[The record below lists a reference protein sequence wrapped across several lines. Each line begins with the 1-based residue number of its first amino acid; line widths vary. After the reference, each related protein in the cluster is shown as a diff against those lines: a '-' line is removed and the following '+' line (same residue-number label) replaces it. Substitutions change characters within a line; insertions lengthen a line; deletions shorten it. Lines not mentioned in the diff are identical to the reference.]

1 MRSSRPVALA
11 AGPLTLTFENH
22 EIMNTLASTEVQE
35 LLAGQAGAAAIDIT
49 LSPAQARTLDHLQSL
64 LRAADVVALHGPLG
78 IGKTTILRALQKSH
92 PSSTLLDISNVIERL
107 SGLHPVALEEA
118 VHGLLDEAFER
129 SDLVL
134 FDDLSGLENI
144 SRQQMANNRP
154 HFLPLI
160 LNIAVGRAHDLGKRL
175 VFTVRNAGESYDE
188 TRARAARLNIEPL
201 AADDFRHLILH
212 YLGSDPGEAL
222 DFGKLYSDFRLLSG
236 YQLKT
241 AARLLAQEPSAAHS
255 TQRLSDLLLQYLVH
269 SNLDASRQVEAID
282 LDTLTG
288 AEHIIEVLERTVLLP
303 LLDTERAQELGLKP
317 KRGVLLHGA
326 PGTGKTTI
334 GRALAHRMKGK
345 FYMLDGT
352 VSSEP
357 PGYFFYQLDRIFES
371 AQANSPSVIFIDDA
385 DVLLKTDHVYGLNR
399 YLLTKLDGLT
409 EAAGD
414 VCVIMTA
421 MDIQDMPP
429 PLLRSGR
436 VEVWLETKLP
446 ERQDRE
452 RILARYTQELPEALR
467 QYDGERIAQIT
478 AQFTPA
484 DLRRVV
490 SDAKGLLAYDQ
501 HRGRPEHDFGQYLA
515 KAALDIRE
523 LKNNIARTLRG
534 PEIPETEYDLYSCG
548 WA

>member
-1 MRSSRPVALA
+1 
-11 AGPLTLTFENH
+11 
-22 EIMNTLASTEVQE
+22 MNTLVSTEVRE
-35 LLAGQAGAAAIDIT
+35 LLAREASHPAHSVS
-49 LSPAQARTLDHLQSL
+49 LSPAQARTLDQLQHL
-64 LRAADVVALHGPLG
+64 LRAASVVALHGPLG
-78 IGKTTILRALQKSH
+78 IGKTSLLRALQHAH
-92 PSSTLLDISNVIERL
+92 PSSTLLDVGSVIQRL

-118 VHGLLDEAFER
+118 VHSLLDDAFEK

-446 ERQDRE
+446 ELQDRE

>member
-1 MRSSRPVALA
+1 
-11 AGPLTLTFENH
+11 
-22 EIMNTLASTEVQE
+22 MNTLVSTEVRE
-35 LLAGQAGAAAIDIT
+35 LLARGASHPAHSVS
-49 LSPAQARTLDHLQSL
+49 LSPAQARTLDQLQHL
-64 LRAADVVALHGPLG
+64 LRAASVVALHGPLG
-78 IGKTTILRALQKSH
+78 IGKTSLLRALQHAH
-92 PSSTLLDISNVIERL
+92 PSSTLLDVGSVIQRL

-118 VHGLLDEAFER
+118 VHSLLDDAFEK

-175 VFTVRNAGESYDE
+175 VFTVRNASESYDE

-241 AARLLAQEPSAAHS
+241 AARLLAQEPSAAHT

-446 ERQDRE
+446 ELQDRE